1 MACLSQKFAGELLGQ
16 DTSYGPLRH
25 EVKRDAMSG
34 VAGTPGLAE
43 LVRKRD
49 PDRFLTALFA
59 PAAKREALFVLYA
72 FNDEL
77 ARATEIVSQPIL
89 ALIRLQWWREVVEGT
104 AKRHEIATPLTQAID
119 AGVLRRDDLLALIEA
134 REAEADPAFA
144 DVGLWRAW
152 LMAGAGELAV
162 AAGHAVGEDDAE
174 ALRPYGAAYGAAG
187 VLRRARSLAHAGRV
201 RLPNDVLA
209 AHGLVPEAVTAE
221 PDTPKL
227 AGVLHDL
234 AAEARQWLPPRAAA
248 VKRAAVAAALPAVLA
263 RRDLRRPDAPAV
275 PRGVADRIAVMRAAV
290 AGRV

>member
-1 MACLSQKFAGELLGQ
+1 
-16 DTSYGPLRH
+16 
-25 EVKRDAMSG
+25 MSG

-72 FNDEL
+72 LNDEL

-144 DVGLWRAW
+144 
-152 LMAGAGELAV
+152 
-162 AAGHAVGEDDAE
+162 EDDAE

-234 AAEARQWLPPRAAA
+234 AAEARQWLPPRPAA